1 MSAKN
6 CFYYST
12 IFRFFKGF
20 FGNLQLVNNFNCSGS
35 AKFSFLFR
43 INTGSV
49 DPLGKSGSLLSVHGI
64 YFRTLTKN
72 SLRDPSENSKH
83 DRLAALPKNR
93 AQKQKKAGCIFG
105 FQREAPGKRHCRA
118 YRNFLWCPLES
129 RV

>member
-49 DPLGKSGSLLSVHGI
+49 DPLGKSGSLLSVRGI

-83 DRLAALPKNR
+83 DRLAALPK
-93 AQKQKKAGCIFG
+93 KQGAKTK
-105 FQREAPGKRHCRA
+105 
-118 YRNFLWCPLES
+118 ES
-129 RV
+129 RVYFRFSKGGSGQEALPGV